1 MFGAVLMPDRTP
13 SPEQRA
19 RQQLRD
25 IRADLL
31 QSITDID
38 THPEQTAEIFARHR
52 RRVAAIVR
60 QGRQQPRI
68 TFGQARRQASRDLPL
83 VINLLWSAMMVT
95 MVILVSWLT
104 GWEAWPLALPL
115 AFWVIVGS
123 FVWTVGV
130 PFLLFVACLLF
141 TALLELHLT
150 G

>member
-1 MFGAVLMPDRTP
+1 MPTRQP
-13 SPEQRA
+13 SPEHRA

-25 IRADLL
+25 LRSEVLKGLKNVD
-31 QSITDID
+31 QSYPD
-38 THPEQTAEIFARHR
+38 PAEAARIIAEHQER
-52 RRVAAIVR
+52 LGRIVR

-68 TFGQARRQASRDLPL
+68 TSRQVSRDLPL
-83 VINLLWSAMMVT
+83 VINLLWSAMMIT

-115 AFWVIVGS
+115 AFWVIVSS

-141 TALLELHLT
+141 AALLEFHL
-150 G
+150 